1 MHERECAAT
10 DQILQVGKRAPP
22 AAALLVVVGLV
33 IAVMI
38 ESL

>member
-22 AAALLVVVGLV
+22 AAPLLVMVGLV
-33 IAVMI
+33 VADMI
-38 ESL
+38 